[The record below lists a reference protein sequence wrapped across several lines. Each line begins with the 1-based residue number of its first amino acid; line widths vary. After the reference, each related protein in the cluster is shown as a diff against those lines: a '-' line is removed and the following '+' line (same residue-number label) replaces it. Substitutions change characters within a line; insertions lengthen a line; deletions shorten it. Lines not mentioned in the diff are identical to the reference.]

1 MLPSFGTLAIFT
13 LILALLVSVAG
24 LFVRGRQRSD
34 AETALSS
41 AVKRVNTQPP
51 EPGDSEDLTSKSR
64 WRVLFSR
71 LASIGKRLDA
81 SRFGKLLLADEDQV
95 MLDQAGWGNTRSQSI
110 FVGIRASLAILLPLA
125 LLFFIDLSGIR
136 VLFVLIGAAAA
147 GILLPKFA
155 LRQWTNRQRKIA
167 NDELP
172 LFIDL
177 LRLLQSVGFSVDQS
191 LQMLGD
197 KLRPA
202 LPVIGRELSIANLA
216 YSRGRSREL
225 SLQRLSESFRNDD
238 LRSLVQM
245 IVQVHSHGGAVQE
258 PLKQFGMRLR
268 EKRRMEMKEK
278 IGKLSVKMT
287 MVMMVTLLPAL
298 MLVLAGPAVVALSK
312 AVSQMGS

>member
-51 EPGDSEDLTSKSR
+51 EPGDSDDLTSKSR
-64 WRVLFSR
+64 WRALFSR